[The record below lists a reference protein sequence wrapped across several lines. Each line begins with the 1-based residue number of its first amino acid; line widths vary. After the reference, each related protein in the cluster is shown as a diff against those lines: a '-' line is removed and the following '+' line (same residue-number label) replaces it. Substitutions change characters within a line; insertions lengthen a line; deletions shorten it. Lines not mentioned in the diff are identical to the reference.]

1 MTQEQLRMQMLA
13 GIITEGQYKTM
24 LNEDSRTNNLI
35 EFIDFSETNETD
47 TGQRYSSSTDFELK
61 LKGDDTIYTGTFN
74 YSSLSDSINWSEEP
88 SSNKIDI
95 DELEDYITLSYFNR
109 RG

>member
-1 MTQEQLRMQMLA
+1 MAQDKLRMQMLA
-13 GIITEGQYKTM
+13 GIITENQYYKLT
-24 LNEDSRTNNLI
+24 EDSRTNNLI
-35 EFIDFSETNETD
+35 EFIDFLETDETD

-74 YSSLSDSINWSEEP
+74 YGSLSDSINWSEEP